1 MSVQSVNRAVDILSL
16 FTAEKTRLGITE
28 IANMLE
34 LSKTTI
40 HGLVRTLVGRDFLR
54 QDPETRKYMLGLR
67 IYELGSGL
75 AASLKINQVG
85 SPVAHALAEEVKLSA
100 RLALWDPPA
109 MVLTLT
115 ALPGSSDSQ
124 MQQMGP
130 RLPCH
135 CTAIGKA
142 VLAALDPDELNKVLD
157 QTKLVKMTSH
167 TITDRQTLLYQLELF
182 QRQGYA
188 EDREEFMLGV
198 GCYAA
203 AVRGPGGAIV
213 GSISVS
219 GLPQHVFRRD
229 RTELTG
235 RLMAAA
241 DSVSRAMGYLPSGF

>member
-16 FTAEKTRLGITE
+16 FTVEKTRLGITE
-28 IANMLE
+28 MANMLG

-40 HGLVRTLVGRDFLR
+40 HGLVRTLVSRGFLQ

-67 IYELGSGL
+67 IYELGSNL

-85 SPVAHALAEEVKLSA
+85 SPVVHDLAGEVGLSA

-109 MVLTLT
+109 MVLTMT
-115 ALPGSSDSQ
+115 ALPGSSGSQ

-142 VLAALDPDELNKVLD
+142 VLAALEPDELHDTLD
-157 QTKLVKMTSH
+157 HTVLVKMTSH
-167 TITDRQTLLYQLELF
+167 TITDRRELLDQLEMF

-219 GLPQHVFRRD
+219 GLPQQVFKRN
-229 RTELTG
+229 RTDLAG

-241 DSVSRAMGYLPSGF
+241 DSVSRAMGHIPSGF